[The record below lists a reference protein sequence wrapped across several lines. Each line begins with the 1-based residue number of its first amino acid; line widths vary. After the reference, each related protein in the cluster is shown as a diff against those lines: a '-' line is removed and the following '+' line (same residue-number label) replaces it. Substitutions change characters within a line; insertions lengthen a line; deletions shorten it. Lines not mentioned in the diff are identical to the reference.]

1 MSDPKNP
8 FESRDLESRS
18 DQENTPNG
26 GSNGGATHRGRER
39 RYHGRRTKADRRA
52 DIRFEIDK
60 ESRRLGRGRRF
71 DPERDHSWFV
81 LLRGLSAGEM
91 AGSE

>member
-60 ESRRLGRGRRF
+60 DDRRENPGRRLDDGVDVSR
-71 DPERDHSWFV
+71 
-81 LLRGLSAGEM
+81 
-91 AGSE
+91 

>member
-8 FESRDLESRS
+8 FESRDLESRF
-18 DQENTPNG
+18 DQEIDSNG
-26 GSNGGATHRGRER
+26 GSNGGVTHRGRER

-60 ESRRLGRGRRF
+60 EDRRENPGRRLDDGVDVSR
-71 DPERDHSWFV
+71 
-81 LLRGLSAGEM
+81 
-91 AGSE
+91 